1 MLHRIRPIYAL
12 IVGVLLLLGLTAC
25 DNGDS
30 APTSTQTLPAAV
42 GATATL
48 PAADAAATS
57 PAAADAS
64 GSAAATPTAASVQ
77 SEASPTAAAA
87 TESTASTGGS
97 TVEAS
102 CTLLNLNT
110 LTEDQ
115 LMSTIPNFSSRMV
128 REFFEYRPYASIQEF
143 RQEIGKYVG
152 AEQVAEYEKY
162 VYVPVD
168 PNASDAETLK
178 QIPGVD
184 DTGAATLV
192 SARPYASNEAFIEA
206 LSSNLSEEQAA
217 QAQCYLVTP

>member
-77 SEASPTAAAA
+77 SEASPTAA

-184 DTGAATLV
+184 DTRAATLV